1 MSRNKVILILCILA
15 MAYVLTPTTGNWY
28 IIKHNVLMALPYV
41 MILVIIYLII
51 TINVLKR
58 YWKKL
63 DANLTDENV
72 INFAKMMNITFDVKR
87 MLKPSNL
94 IDLYNKANFSTQI
107 SLHAKELLYEAMRRK
122 RLDVPLP
129 GEGSDVDEI
138 LRRSRT
144 KDEIRA
150 ARIEADMKAKQRAR
164 ERRKKRH

>member
-1 MSRNKVILILCILA
+1 
-15 MAYVLTPTTGNWY
+15 
-28 IIKHNVLMALPYV
+28 
-41 MILVIIYLII
+41 
-51 TINVLKR
+51 
-58 YWKKL
+58 
-63 DANLTDENV
+63 
-72 INFAKMMNITFDVKR
+72 

-107 SLHAKELLYEAMRRK
+107 SLHVKELLYEAMRRK

>member
-1 MSRNKVILILCILA
+1 

-94 IDLYNKANFSTQI
+94 IDLYNKVNFSTQI